1 MAKILIGT
9 ATTDANGV
17 ATITYTS
24 TGAGD
29 VTIQAESGNLSSETH
44 KVQDIYFYRGQE
56 YSLTKSSGNVLNQ
69 AFDSNVALTL
79 PSNCEISFEI
89 YSTGGT
95 LSDEHRLFIQ
105 PNSLYVVGTQ
115 PSKGL
120 WVQNISTSGMNG
132 QFGYRDTTTSVIG
145 NGFSGFSTNEYHTVK
160 FVRNGTSVTC
170 YFDDAEKGS
179 RTIGFLDDYT
189 DWNFYFHLWNNGT
202 MKIKNIQIKE
212 L

>member
-1 MAKILIGT
+1 MTKTLIGT

-17 ATITYTS
+17 ATITYTA

-29 VTIQAESGNLSSETH
+29 VKIQAESGNLSSETY
-44 KVQDIYFYRGQE
+44 KVQDIYFYCGQE
-56 YSLTKSSGNVLNQ
+56 YSLTKSSGSVLNQ

-95 LSDEHRLFIQ
+95 SSDEHRLFIQ

-120 WVQNISTSGMNG
+120 FIENIARIVG
-132 QFGYRDTTTSVIG
+132 QFGYRDSTTKAIG
-145 NGFSGFSTNEYHTVK
+145 NGFSTFSTNEYHTVK
-160 FVRNGTSVTC
+160 FVRDGYIVTC
-170 YFDDAEKGS
+170 YFDDAHKRS
-179 RTIGFLDDYT
+179 VKINFLDDYT

-202 MKIKNIQIKE
+202 MKVQNIQIKE

>member
-1 MAKILIGT
+1 MTKTLIGT

-17 ATITYTS
+17 ATITYTA

-56 YSLTKSSGNVLNQ
+56 YSLTKSSGSVLNQ

-79 PSNCEISFEI
+79 PFNCEISFEI
-89 YSTGGT
+89 YSTGGAFDT
-95 LSDEHRLFIQ
+95 EHRLFIQ

-120 WVQNISTSGMNG
+120 FVQNTGPSGING
-132 QFGYRDTTTSVIG
+132 QFGYRDSTTKTIG
-145 NGFSGFSTNEYHTVK
+145 NGFGFSINEYHTVK
-160 FVRNGTSVTC
+160 FVRNGTIVTC
-170 YFDDAEKGS
+170 YFDDNQKGS

>member
-17 ATITYTS
+17 ATITYTA

-44 KVQDIYFYRGQE
+44 KIQDIYFYRGQE

-69 AFDSNVALTL
+69 AFDPNIALTL
-79 PSNCEISFEI
+79 PFNCEISFEI
-89 YSTGGT
+89 YSTGGV
-95 LSDEHRLFIQ
+95 SNKEHRLFIQ

-120 WVQNISTSGMNG
+120 WVQHQRYNVGGFGDRDSTTG
-132 QFGYRDTTTSVIG
+132 VI
-145 NGFSGFSTNEYHTVK
+145 NSSFSGFSTNEYHTVK

-170 YFDDAEKGS
+170 YFDDAQEGS
-179 RTIGFLDDYT
+179 KIINFLDDYT

>member
-1 MAKILIGT
+1 MAKTLIGT

-17 ATITYTS
+17 ATITYTA
-24 TGAGD
+24 TGTGD
-29 VTIQAESGNLSSETH
+29 VTIQAESGNLSSETY

-56 YSLTKSSGNVLNQ
+56 YSLTKTSGNVLNQ
-69 AFDSNVALTL
+69 AFDPNVALTL

-89 YSTGGT
+89 YSTGGV
-95 LSDEHRLFIQ
+95 SNKEHRLFIQ

-120 WVQNISTSGMNG
+120 WVQHQRYNVGGFGDRDSTTG
-132 QFGYRDTTTSVIG
+132 VI
-145 NGFSGFSTNEYHTVK
+145 NSNFFGFSTNEYHTVK
-160 FVRNGTSVTC
+160 FVRNGTTVTC
-170 YFDDAEKGS
+170 YFDDAQEGS
-179 RTIGFLDDYT
+179 KTINFLDDYT
-189 DWNFYFHLWNNGT
+189 DWNFYFHIWNNGT